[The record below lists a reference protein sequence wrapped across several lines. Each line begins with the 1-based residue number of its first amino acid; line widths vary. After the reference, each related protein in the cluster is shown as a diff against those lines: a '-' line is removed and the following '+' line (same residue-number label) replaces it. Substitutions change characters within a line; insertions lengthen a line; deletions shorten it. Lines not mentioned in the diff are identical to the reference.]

1 MRATI
6 ACTVQRRTRYQCELS
21 EAEINAY
28 YDLPQPE
35 LPILEQLRAVSSHPN
50 IQIPAILMSHVI
62 NLKDIFLITIINISI
77 HDIAISIYFP
87 EAKLGKLA
95 KLRKDRMR
103 KQKVSADIE
112 DEEVPW

>member
-1 MRATI
+1 
-6 ACTVQRRTRYQCELS
+6 
-21 EAEINAY
+21 
-28 YDLPQPE
+28 
-35 LPILEQLRAVSSHPN
+35 
-50 IQIPAILMSHVI
+50 MSHVI